1 MDGRAGTARAASA
14 EAEVEIEA
22 GAEASGGLRE
32 RKKRQTRAALSRATI
47 ALAVERG
54 WANVRVED
62 VAAAVN
68 VSERTFRNYFSGKA
82 EAVAA
87 THLDRMAR
95 VAKAVGEAPAADSVW
110 EAVGSALR
118 FEFAP
123 EDAAA
128 PQSSAPRQ
136 RHREAVRE
144 VMAEPAVQAEV
155 MRADQQ
161 AQGALAAAIAA
172 RTGTDP
178 QADLYPKLVAAAVGA
193 AMGAAL
199 THWLSA
205 DPPVPLA
212 PLITEALDGLAAGLP
227 VPAAGA
233 AAGASVGASAE
244 G

>member
-1 MDGRAGTARAASA
+1 MDGQAGTGVA
-14 EAEVEIEA
+14 EA
-22 GAEASGGLRE
+22 GAADGAAGGAAAEGGLRE

-47 ALAVERG
+47 ELAVARG

-95 VAKAVGEAPAADSVW
+95 VARAVGEAPATDSVW

-128 PQSSAPRQ
+128 PQSSPPRQ

-144 VMAEPAVQAEV
+144 LMAEPAVQAEV

-178 QADLYPKLVAAAVGA
+178 RADLYPKLVAAAVGA

-199 THWLSA
+199 THWLRA

-227 VPAAGA
+227 VPAAEDA
-233 AAGASVGASAE
+233 AAGAATAD
-244 G
+244 